1 MKTAATT
8 IPITE
13 LLHALGEE
21 IRLRICRVLE
31 REELSVGEIAG
42 VVQLPQSTVSRHL
55 KILASAGLVTRRA
68 VGTATLYRL
77 IRDDL
82 SPSARSLWATVRD
95 QMGDDPRLAEDLR
108 RLSGVLAER
117 RTDSVS
123 FFGQVAGEWD
133 KVRSELFG
141 DGFTAPSLLSL
152 LPSDWVVADIG
163 CGTGN
168 AAELLAPVVGE
179 VIAVDQ
185 SGPMLD
191 AAKKRLAGIGRVRFV
206 EGVVTDLPLEDGSV
220 DAAVLAL
227 VLHHVP
233 EVERAM
239 GELGRVVR
247 SGGKVLIVDMFEHE
261 LAHFRNTMGHAHLG
275 FSRERMTE
283 LLGEAGFGGVRVEGL
298 PTTASARGPGLF
310 AAVGVRR

>member
-1 MKTAATT
+1 MKAPAAPIPVTA
-8 IPITE
+8 
-13 LLHALGEE
+13 LLQALGEE

-31 REELSVGEIAG
+31 REELSVGEIAA

-55 KILASAGLVTRRA
+55 KVLASAGLVTRRA

-77 IRDDL
+77 LQDDL
-82 SPSARSLWATVRD
+82 SPPARTVWGTVRD

-108 RLSGVLAER
+108 RLAGVLAER

-141 DGFTAPSLLSL
+141 GGFTAPALLSL

-168 AAELLAPVVGE
+168 AAELLAPVVRE
-179 VIAVDQ
+179 VIAIDQ

-191 AAKKRLAGIGRVRFV
+191 AAKKRLAGIGTVRFV
-206 EGVVTDLPLEDGSV
+206 EGVVTRLPLDDASV
-220 DAAVLAL
+220 DAAVLVL
-227 VLHHVP
+227 VFHHVS
-233 EVERAM
+233 ELAQAM
-239 GELGRVVR
+239 AELARIIR
-247 SGGKVLIVDMFEHE
+247 LGGKVLIVDMFEHE
-261 LAHFRNTMGHAHLG
+261 LTHFRNTMGHAHLG
-275 FSRERMTE
+275 FSRDTMAE
-283 LLGEAGFGGVRVEGL
+283 LLERNGFTGVRVDAL

-310 AAVGVRR
+310 AAVGVRG

>member
-1 MKTAATT
+1 MKTSAAP
-8 IPITE
+8 IPITV

-31 REELSVGEIAG
+31 RDELSVGEIAA

-55 KILASAGLVTRRA
+55 KVLASAELVSRRA

-77 IRDDL
+77 LRDDL
-82 SPSARSLWATVRD
+82 SPPARTLWATVRD
-95 QMGDDPRLAEDLR
+95 QMGSDTRLAEDLR
-108 RLSGVLAER
+108 RLEGVLAER

-141 DGFTAPSLLSL
+141 DGFTAPALLSL

-168 AAELLAPVVGE
+168 AAELLVPVVRE
-179 VIAVDQ
+179 VIAIDQ

-191 AAKKRLAGIGRVRFV
+191 AARKRLAGVGRVRFV
-206 EGVVTDLPLEDGSV
+206 EGGVTGLPLDDASV
-220 DAAVLAL
+220 DAAVLVL
-227 VLHHVP
+227 VLHHVADLSK
-233 EVERAM
+233 AM
-239 GELGRVVR
+239 AELSRVVR
-247 SGGKVLIVDMFEHE
+247 RGGKVLIVDMFEHE

-275 FSRERMTE
+275 FSSQAMIG
-283 LLGEAGFGGVRVEGL
+283 LLDAAGFVTPRVDAL
-298 PTTASARGPGLF
+298 PATASARGPGLF
-310 AAVGVRR
+310 AAVGVKR